1 MSPVTA
7 EAIAKEICAAPEFKA
22 IAADLIQLA
31 FKPEIKGDAL
41 YNYNEV
47 AMLTGVSARTIKRAV
62 ESERLKVDYIGS
74 EPRVRGAAIL
84 QWLDEGGKTGR
95 SRRDLIREAA

>member
-1 MSPVTA
+1 MVTNAAQMIA
-7 EAIAKEICAAPEFKA
+7 EQICTPELKA
-22 IAADLIQLA
+22 LAADLIKLVY
-31 FKPEIKGDAL
+31 KPEIKSGSL
-41 YNYNEV
+41 YTWNEV
-47 AMLTGVSARTIKRAV
+47 ALLTGVSARTVQRAA
-62 ESERLKVDYIGS
+62 ESGRLKVDYIGS